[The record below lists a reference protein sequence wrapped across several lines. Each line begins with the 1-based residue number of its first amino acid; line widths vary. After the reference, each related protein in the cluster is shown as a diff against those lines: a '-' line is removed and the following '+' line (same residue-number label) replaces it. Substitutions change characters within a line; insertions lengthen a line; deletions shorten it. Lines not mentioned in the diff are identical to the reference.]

1 MWLFV
6 PMNFGPSPSVPE
18 LEAST
23 SEYESLGDT
32 DSDRTLGPFVTSSVK
47 PTRRPLSWRG
57 WKMRPWISLLSGM
70 TLPPSMLLRG
80 VERWISGLEGR
91 HASPLV
97 PPDSASENSTI
108 ETSGESYGANSESQ
122 EPTCSSSRMSVGSV
136 ATRMG
141 LLESCATLPPSGC
154 LVSGVVFR
162 MPDWAPLIS
171 EKDYSGSSS
180 TPKESTCS
188 ERRNWATPITPGGGR
203 KVPPGT
209 SPTGQTPDGK
219 KVTIDLNHQV
229 NGWEFQPSGPQAW
242 PTPSAVSYGSN
253 KGGAS
258 GREGQP
264 VRPSLQSL
272 GRDFQVHWPT
282 PKAWDSRSGSGQESR
297 KDQNLS
303 TIMHNDQVFGRR
315 DNLQKHGQDGLS
327 TSGPVVQTQSKR
339 GQAPKRH
346 LNVQFVEV
354 LMGFPV
360 GYSLPTAPDR
370 TAYEDWETL
379 LVPLLGQWL
388 GLCSVVEPLMDSK
401 EVAAWD
407 PQVTKKNS

>member
-6 PMNFGPSPSVPE
+6 PMNFEPSPSVPE
-18 LEAST
+18 SEAST
-23 SEYESLGDT
+23 SEYESLGYT
-32 DSDRTLGPFVTSSVK
+32 DSDRALGPFVTSSGK
-47 PTRRPLSWRG
+47 PTRQPLSWRG
-57 WKMRPWISLLSGM
+57 WKTRPWISLLSGM
-70 TLPPSMLLRG
+70 TLPPLTLLRG

-91 HASPLV
+91 LVSPLV
-97 PPDSASENSTI
+97 PPVSASENSTI

-122 EPTCSSSRMSVGSV
+122 EPTCSSSRMSVSSV
-136 ATRMG
+136 VTKMG
-141 LLESCATLPPSGC
+141 LLEYCATLPPSGC

-171 EKDYSGSSS
+171 EKDSSGSSS
-180 TPKESTCS
+180 IRMASTCS
-188 ERRNWATPITPGGGR
+188 ERRNWPTATSSMTTG
-203 KVPPGT
+203 PGT
-209 SPTGQTPDGK
+209 SGRDVGENLQTAA
-219 KVTIDLNHQV
+219 H
-229 NGWEFQPSGPQAW
+229 AW

-272 GRDFQVHWPT
+272 GRDFQVPWPT
-282 PKAWDSRSGSGQESR
+282 PLACNNLSARARASSRSWPR
-297 KDQNLS
+297 C
-303 TIMHNDQVFGRR
+303 TMMHNDQVFGRR

-327 TSGPVVQTQSKR
+327 TSGPVVQTQGKR

-360 GYSLPTAPDR
+360 GYSLPTASDR

-388 GLCSVVEPLMDSK
+388 GLCSVVERQGLAN
-401 EVAAWD
+401 EH
-407 PQVTKKNS
+407 